1 MRPVNL
7 LPDDL
12 KPRQASGRL
21 GGSAYAVIGIL
32 AALLVMAVG
41 YVLTSNQVNSRKS
54 EIAELQQETADAEAR
69 AAKLAPYQAF
79 AQIKATRLESVKTY
93 ASQRFDWER
102 LMREVALVLP
112 DGTSVTDLSA
122 SSAPQ
127 ASATAPPATGAPAA
141 GAATT
146 TSSGPSLNLKGCAER
161 QPDVAT
167 LMVRLRRLYRAV
179 DVQLTESTEQDSGS
193 GATPLGDSGTG
204 SEGCP
209 PGTYLFDVTVSFSA
223 AEAES
228 QKSVPARLGGGA

>member
-12 KPRQASGRL
+12 KPRRASGRMKN
-21 GGSAYAVIGIL
+21 SSYAVLGVL
-32 AALLVMAVG
+32 AVLLLMAVG
-41 YVLTSNQVNSRKS
+41 YVMTANQVNTRKT
-54 EIAELQQETADAEAR
+54 EVAELKQETLEAEAR
-69 AAKLAPYQAF
+69 AAKFAPYQAF
-79 AQIKATRLESVKTY
+79 AQVKATRLESVKQL
-93 ASQRFDWER
+93 ADLRFDWER

-112 DGTSVTDLSA
+112 AGTSVTDLSA
-122 SSAPQ
+122 SSVALEG
-127 ASATAPPATGAPAA
+127 ATAPPAG

-146 TSSGPSLNLKGCAER
+146 APSGPSLNLKGCAEH

-179 DVQLTESTEQDSGS
+179 DVQLTESTEQDSGT

-209 PGTYLFDVTVSFSA
+209 QGTFLFDVTVSFSA
-223 AEAES
+223 AEVKAPR
-228 QKSVPARLGGGA
+228 SVPTRLGGGA